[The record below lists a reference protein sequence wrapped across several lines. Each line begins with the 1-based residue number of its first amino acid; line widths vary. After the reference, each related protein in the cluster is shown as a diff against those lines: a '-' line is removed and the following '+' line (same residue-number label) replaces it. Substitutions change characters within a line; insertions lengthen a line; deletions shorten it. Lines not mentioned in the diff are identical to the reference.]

1 MEVPHMNL
9 ARLFVVLVS
18 MATMFPVFSQPPA
31 GEWPPWSGAV
41 QGPRLG
47 VLVEDLAFRELDLL
61 KLPYGVRVTRIVPGS
76 PADAAGIRAGDILM
90 DFDEQAV
97 FSVARLQWLTRR
109 SEPGKTVALNYYRDG
124 ERSETE
130 LALQIS
136 PPRSERAPQARR
148 DWVWR
153 SPDYLG
159 ASLQSLT
166 PGLREALEV
175 PDGVGALVSDVHE
188 SSPAE
193 RAGLRAGDVIV
204 QMDRR
209 VIRDIRDVERVLD
222 YFESGEQLSVEIIR
236 DKKPRQLSL
245 TLGERRAKP
254 GVRGWEDWLDSH
266 SDRFPF
272 FDPNWWRE
280 LEDFSERWR
289 RYWEQQDKQQ
299 IPPGAL

>member
-1 MEVPHMNL
+1 MNL
-9 ARLFVVLVS
+9 ARLLVVLVS
-18 MATMFPVFSQPPA
+18 STMTFPVFSQPPA
-31 GEWPPWSGAV
+31 GEWPSWGAPV

-61 KLPYGVRVTRIVPGS
+61 KLPYGVRVTRVVPGS

-90 DFDEQAV
+90 DFDERAV

-109 SEPGKTVALNYYRDG
+109 LEPLKTVALKYYRDG
-124 ERSETE
+124 ETSDTE
-130 LALQIS
+130 LALEVS
-136 PPRSERAPQARR
+136 PPRSERTPEARR
-148 DWVWR
+148 DWVWK

-175 PDGVGALVSDVHE
+175 PDGLGALVSDVHE
-188 SSPAE
+188 NSPAE

-236 DKKPRQLSL
+236 DKKARQLSL
-245 TLGERRAKP
+245 TLGERRTKP
-254 GVRGWEDWLDSH
+254 GVRDWEDWLDSH

-289 RYWEQQDKQQ
+289 RYWEQEDKQR